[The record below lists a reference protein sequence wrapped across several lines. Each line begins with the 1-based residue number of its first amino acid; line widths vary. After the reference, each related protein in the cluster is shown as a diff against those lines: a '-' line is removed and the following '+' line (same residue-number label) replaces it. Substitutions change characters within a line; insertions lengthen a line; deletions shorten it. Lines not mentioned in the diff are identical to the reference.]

1 MKKRF
6 TLMMMVL
13 CILMSIPLKMMAE
26 NVTIHFVD
34 EVGWGDYAAYV
45 YDRSK
50 PDDGSNWL
58 TGKWPGQ
65 KAAATDIEE
74 VNYKGKKVKV
84 VTWKIDL
91 KECAAGNA
99 YVLFNNNKYNNKEEK
114 FPSSVG
120 WEVKD
125 GHYYYKDGTTSTTP
139 PSEGSGSGS
148 EITYPTI
155 SVKSQYKQEGWG
167 PNNNFNFTT
176 INGIIYTCELK
187 DVPANETVYFRI
199 VKNGKEWGPKSGTDL
214 VLTSDYQKIYQ
225 VDNSSVSLKI
235 NPSTVQSTYTI
246 TYDSENNQIKYTSTS
261 GSGTGGTT
269 GGNTPVE
276 WNTVTTNRL
285 TEKPRV
291 YSQGFYLAGNFF
303 SFSGNEVTYDDAV
316 FKFQQQKDQTIRAVA
331 ETAYDVYMV
340 EIPAS
345 LTAHAQVMY
354 VDETGKAV
362 KVFGP
367 TSACGI
373 SETYPTTEAK
383 STNWEILNGTEEFK
397 ENNNYWDFSTRN
409 KPNIG
414 YSDGLYEVYIAVDKT
429 THEPA
434 KWMITHQAQ
443 KRVAYFISDAPD
455 ATAMPLYDT
464 YKTNDAQFANKFF
477 ATVNLAANRS
487 YYVISNYIYNNSTVN
502 DAKDYGAFDPNQHA
516 IVSPTTNKLFLQG
529 NGGLDFTGN
538 YPDNLICPNLAPLKV
553 GKANWGIQIVEYNPS
568 RGKTD
573 KHGTPFG
580 FCGDLIL
587 RNDRAVLTSVS
598 LVGDAIPGT
607 TAAGSWNYKSNIAD
621 MVYDETEQCYKA
633 TVVTTVADDGQSKFR
648 FVGNHNSQI
657 TWYENTKD
665 EVKEMAKHPHNSTNP
680 NVVGHTADVNDPNKV
695 NYTQVGANPGE
706 DWNIIWNRPAGRWTV
721 RLYFYTTSDGNNPKT
736 DYYYTITASS
746 DMELYDITDIV
757 YDSETNKQNICNKGE
772 YKFLRTWSAYK
783 TWKISNKVDVFVVNN
798 LAEGK
803 SAVKLTLKKINK
815 SDNTGNY
822 HIIPANTGVILA
834 TKSAASE
841 IAGAHFVARQN
852 YTSYNKLVIPMEENG
867 SEYVYEGTDNRL
879 LPIYYSKVIPA
890 SDANNFNYFFAYYNA
905 RIATKDE
912 KKYGASDYLLGFW
925 ISKGSKPYQS
935 NSSYLPIARE
945 KAATM
950 NLLGTSYDD
959 FASVATGGSAKKVPG
974 IIFDF
979 ANVGGTTGIN
989 EVVNQ
994 NSKLNDGKY
1003 YTLSGQEVEKPT
1015 AGGIYIHNGRK
1026 FVVK

>member
-1 MKKRF
+1 MKKRI

-13 CILMSIPLKMMAE
+13 CILMSIPLKMMAVTVTVHFIDE
-26 NVTIHFVD
+26 NSLSSYD
-34 EVGWGDYAAYV
+34 AYV
-45 YDRSK
+45 FDASTNK
-50 PDDGSNWL
+50 TISEQDHP
-58 TGKWPGQ
+58 WPG
-65 KAAATDIEE
+65 KRTNYTTAT
-74 VNYKGKKVKV
+74 VNGKKV
-84 VTWKIDL
+84 VTWTIDL
-91 KECAAGNA
+91 LNCTLDNA
-99 YVLFNNNKYNNKEEK
+99 RIVFNDGDANSNNKFPFTDGFKVVNDGYYNNTG
-114 FPSSVG
+114 P
-120 WEVKD
+120 
-125 GHYYYKDGTTSTTP
+125 TTA
-139 PSEGSGSGS
+139 PSEGGSS
-148 EITYPTI
+148 ETTTTDIYAV
-155 SVKSQYKQEGWG
+155 SHY
-167 PNNNFNFTT
+167 NNGGKWEKNDNFIFTLT
-176 INGIIYTCELK
+176 DKKIYTCTLK

-199 VKNGKEWGPKSGTDL
+199 VKNDKEWGPNSGTNL
-214 VLTSDYQKIYQ
+214 KLTNEYQTIYQ
-225 VDNSSVSLKI
+225 VDNSSVSLQI
-235 NPSTVQSTYTI
+235 GPSTVQSTYTI
-246 TYDSENNQIKYTSTS
+246 TYDSENNWIKCTSTS
-261 GSGTGGTT
+261 GSGTGGS
-269 GGNTPVE
+269 TPVE

-285 TEKPRV
+285 TEKTRV
-291 YSQGFYLAGNFF
+291 YTQGFYLAGDFF
-303 SFSGNEVTYDDAV
+303 TFDTKGIDYNDAV
-316 FKFQQQKDQTIRAVA
+316 FKFQRQNDQSISAVA
-331 ETAYDVYMV
+331 ETPYDVYMV

-345 LTAHAQVMY
+345 LDAHAQVMY

-397 ENNNYWDFSTRN
+397 ENNNYWNFSTRN

-434 KWMITHQAQ
+434 KWMITHQAK

-464 YKTNDAQFANKFF
+464 YKKGDQQFYNNFYG
-477 ATVNLAANRS
+477 TVNLAANRS

-502 DAKDYGAFDPNQHA
+502 DAKDYGAFDPNQYA

-529 NGGLDFTGN
+529 NGGLDFKGT
-538 YPDNLICPNLAPLKV
+538 YPDNLIFPNGAPLKV
-553 GKANWGIQIVEYNPS
+553 NKNNLGTQIVEYNPS
-568 RGKTD
+568 RGNSNNSV
-573 KHGTPFG
+573 FG

-587 RNDRAVLTSVS
+587 KNQRAVLTSVS

-607 TAAGSWNYKSNIAD
+607 TNANGSWNYNSNIAD
-621 MVYDETEQCYKA
+621 MVYDDTEQCYKA
-633 TVVTTVADDGQSKFR
+633 TVVTTAADDGQSKFR

-657 TWYENTKD
+657 TWYENTND
-665 EVKEMAKHPHNSTNP
+665 EDKEMAKHPHNSTDP

-695 NYTQVGANPGE
+695 NYTQDGANPGE

-721 RLYFYTTSDGNNPKT
+721 RLYFYTYSDGNDPKT
-736 DYYYTITASS
+736 DYYYTITESR

-757 YDSETNKQNICNKGE
+757 YDSETNKQNIYNKGE
-772 YKFLRTWSAYK
+772 YKFLRTWSAMK

-798 LAEGK
+798 VAEDE

-815 SDNTGNY
+815 PDDTGNY

-890 SDANNFNYFFAYYNA
+890 SDENNFNYFFAYYNA

-925 ISKGSKPYQS
+925 ISKGSKPYPG
-935 NSSYLPIARE
+935 NSSYLPIAKK

-959 FASVATGGSAKKVPG
+959 FASDATGGRAKKVPG

-1003 YTLSGQEVEKPT
+1003 YTLSGQQVEKPT